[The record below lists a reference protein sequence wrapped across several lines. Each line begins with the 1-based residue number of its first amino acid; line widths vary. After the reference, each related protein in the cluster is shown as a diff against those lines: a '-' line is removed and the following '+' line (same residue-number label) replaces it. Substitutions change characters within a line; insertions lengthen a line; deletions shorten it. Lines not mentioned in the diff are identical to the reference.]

1 VRGAGSGRGGWP
13 AVVGGLPFAL
23 ALLTA
28 RGALGDVPL
37 AKTESGWE
45 FFTNGRVG
53 AFVEYVNGDGL
64 PQTSVDASGMQ
75 GHSLGDGGFD
85 FVGERKLQ
93 ANGGATQGRIEGSR
107 VRSGFVG
114 NVLAFGVRHAVTDS
128 TKATAYIATWHEVET
143 EARRKYREDFPDVR
157 EGYLRLEGPWGSL
170 LVGRGLTLFSRGATE
185 IDYLYGHRY
194 GVGNPAGFDNHGPSG
209 GHVGFGVLA
218 SGFAAGI
225 AYATPVLAGFQLTV
239 GYYDPNNFAGLSWE
253 RTKWGRPEAELTF
266 DAAFGDTARL
276 HLFANGG
283 WQKVYEANG
292 PRDTS
297 VYGAGYGGR
306 LELWRLRLGL
316 AGHYGRGLGLAYA
329 FDANNAVVATAHD
342 DELRIFDGYYAQL
355 MMVLGRVDLSA
366 GWGVTRVHELA
377 VDLIPDPMTH
387 QVPLSV
393 IRQQAGISAAIVV
406 HLTDFLHADVD
417 YFRADSQWWLGER
430 QVLHTLNGGL
440 TLTW

>member
-1 VRGAGSGRGGWP
+1 
-13 AVVGGLPFAL
+13 
-23 ALLTA
+23 
-28 RGALGDVPL
+28 
-37 AKTESGWE
+37 
-45 FFTNGRVG
+45 
-53 AFVEYVNGDGL
+53 
-64 PQTSVDASGMQ
+64 
-75 GHSLGDGGFD
+75 
-85 FVGERKLQ
+85 
-93 ANGGATQGRIEGSR
+93 
-107 VRSGFVG
+107 
-114 NVLAFGVRHAVTDS
+114 
-128 TKATAYIATWHEVET
+128 
-143 EARRKYREDFPDVR
+143 VR

-170 LVGRGLTLFSRGATE
+170 LLGRALTLFSRGATE
-185 IDYLYGHRY
+185 IDFLYGHRY

-218 SGFAAGI
+218 SGFASGI
-225 AYATPVLAGFQLTV
+225 AYATPVIGGFQLTV

-266 DAAFGDTARL
+266 DAAFGEAARV

-306 LELWRLRLGL
+306 LELWRLRLGV

-329 FDANNAVVATAHD
+329 FDANNAVVATAHN

-355 MMVLGRVDLSA
+355 MIVLGRLDLSA
-366 GWGVTRVHELA
+366 GWGVTRVHELS
-377 VDLIPDPMTH
+377 VDLIPDPMTN

-393 IRQQAGISAAIVV
+393 IRQQAGISAAIVY
-406 HLTDFLHADVD
+406 HLSDFLHADVD

-430 QVLHTLNGGL
+430 QVLHTLNAGL